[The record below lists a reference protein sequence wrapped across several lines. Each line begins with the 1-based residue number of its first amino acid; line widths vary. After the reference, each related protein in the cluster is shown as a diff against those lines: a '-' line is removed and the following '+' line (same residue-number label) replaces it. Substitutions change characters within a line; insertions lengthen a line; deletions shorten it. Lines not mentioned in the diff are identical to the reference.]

1 MKVLVIDDDPSV
13 RESVSKVLRDEGYQA
28 VTAADG
34 PEALVQFEAHDIDL
48 LVLDLGLP
56 IKNGWD
62 VFERITTENPVVPV
76 IIITGHADVP
86 LAVEAM
92 KAGAAEFLEKPFDS
106 EKLTGAVR
114 RCAAT
119 LEVLVRENAKRAEIA
134 QLMASLSPREA
145 QVLDKLVEGHSNKSI
160 AATLKISPRTVEIHR
175 AHVMAKLGV
184 SSMPELVKLAIA
196 APKS

>member
-34 PEALVQFEAHDIDL
+34 PEALEQFEAHDIDL

-76 IIITGHADVP
+76 IIITGQADQYDVAVAAGVGALMEKP
-86 LAVEAM
+86 LDALHLLHTIRELLTEPQEVRLHRLCGHGGKVRHIPASN
-92 KAGAAEFLEKPFDS
+92 AEFLKHLREQYEKPYRF
-106 EKLTGAVR
+106 KLPPTH
-114 RCAAT
+114 
-119 LEVLVRENAKRAEIA
+119 KF
-134 QLMASLSPREA
+134 P
-145 QVLDKLVEGHSNKSI
+145 
-160 AATLKISPRTVEIHR
+160 
-175 AHVMAKLGV
+175 
-184 SSMPELVKLAIA
+184 
-196 APKS
+196 